1 MRADGEDYSI
11 FRQKKVPPS
20 ELYPDVTPQEADEI
34 RAAFREKSRNRL
46 RIPRIAMPSGPD
58 GFIRTSVMSALDAQC
73 LPQEMTPGRANNNDR
88 NRWSWS
94 RILGLPLMIRR
105 LQRASR

>member
-1 MRADGEDYSI
+1 MRADGEDYSV

-46 RIPRIAMPSGPD
+46 RIPRIAMPSD
-58 GFIRTSVMSALDAQC
+58 SYA
-73 LPQEMTPGRANNNDR
+73 PQ
-88 NRWSWS
+88 
-94 RILGLPLMIRR
+94 LCQHLMLNAYHKR
-105 LQRASR
+105 